1 MIRCFVN
8 RFVFGGAFAILLN
21 SVAFSAP
28 FPKQLPIPLQ
38 VQLSSEPTQYD
49 PLFLEDGSGLK
60 LSANV
65 LGTLFYYDGKGER
78 QKGLLR
84 DYSVSRDRK
93 TYTFRFHPGM
103 KWSDG
108 KPFHADQ
115 FILALR
121 RLTDEPIKGALANL
135 FPAIQWKETRVLS
148 PESAEVTL
156 RAQDEQFPNLLT
168 LPPFAPIRP
177 DLIEVYQKKRTPV
190 VPTLGAYEIVEYK
203 RDSHLLLRKN
213 ANFHAAR
220 DVGIEEVKVRFITEE
235 AALPG
240 LMKTGSIDILTRV
253 PALQYEAVVKLA
265 RVVDVPVE
273 AVTYLAFN
281 LRKPP
286 FDRVEMRTAVRDA
299 IGFDQRVELSNIL
312 RTGEFGART
321 FLPSI
326 LDPSVRSPEPL
337 PAPVKTDPP
346 LQFTLQSDK
355 SSRNDVIL
363 QFVQNEIKKEIGGQ
377 VKLEAL
383 DWKAH
388 YAKLKSD
395 PAGMFRF
402 GWQNPVSDP
411 SIVYDVLTSKSPNNF
426 TGWSNPDYDEKVAM
440 LRQEPRRVKRS
451 KLIQE
456 LEEILRKEAPVV
468 PVLHQVLRFGVS
480 KRVSGFR
487 ANPFGVILF
496 RELRLND
503 SPGPKD

>member
-1 MIRCFVN
+1 MTRLFVT
-8 RFVFGGAFAILLN
+8 RFVFGAAACILMN
-21 SVAFSAP
+21 SVAFSA
-28 FPKQLPIPLQ
+28 PLQ

-78 QKGLLR
+78 QKGLLQ

-93 TYTFRFHPGM
+93 TYTFRFRPGL

-108 KPFHADQ
+108 QPFHAEH
-115 FILALR
+115 FILALK
-121 RLTDEPIKGALANL
+121 RLVEEPVKGALANL
-135 FPAIQWKETRVLS
+135 YPSIDLKESRAL
-148 PESAEVTL
+148 SAEKAEVVL
-156 RAQDEQFPNLLT
+156 KVQDEQFPNLLT
-168 LPPFAPIRP
+168 LPPFAPIRT
-177 DLIEVYQKKRTPV
+177 DLIELHSKKRTPV

-203 RDSHLLLRKN
+203 RDSHVLLRKN
-213 ANFHAAR
+213 MNFYAASE
-220 DVGIEEVKVRFITEE
+220 VEIQEVKVRFIPEE
-235 AALPG
+235 AALLG
-240 LMKTGSIDILTRV
+240 LLKAGSLDILTRV

-265 RVVDVPVE
+265 RVVEVPVE
-273 AVTYLAFN
+273 AVTYLGFN
-281 LRKPP
+281 VRKPP
-286 FDRVEMRTAVRDA
+286 FNQVAMRTAVRDA
-299 IGFDQRVELSNIL
+299 IGFDQRVEIANLL
-312 RTGEFGART
+312 RSGDLGAQI
-321 FLPSI
+321 FLPLI
-326 LDPSVRSPEPL
+326 LDPSVRRPEPL
-337 PAPVKTDPP
+337 PAPVRIGPSLK
-346 LQFTLQSDK
+346 FSLQSDK
-355 SSRNDVIL
+355 SSRNDAIL
-363 QFVQNEIKKEIGGQ
+363 EFVQNEIKKELGGQ
-377 VKLEAL
+377 VVLETL

-388 YAKLKSD
+388 YARLKTD

-411 SIVYDVLTSKSPNNF
+411 SIVYDVLTTKSPNNF
-426 TGWSNPDYDEKVAM
+426 TGWSNAVYDERVAA
-440 LRQEPRRVKRS
+440 LRQESRRVKRS

-503 SPGPKD
+503 SSGPKN